1 MTLRAWCSGFPY
13 PSPPL
18 NHGSITP
25 LQVPQRPIPSYSM
38 QRHMLFWR
46 LNWNFIYTRISDA
59 EGSWTWSVESMHGGG
74 IAWLGVEVV
83 RRIILKQ
90 RMWAVFNHPSLLFLL
105 VQGFLVWSRYG
116 YNLKEVITCEVSFD
130 IFWFDR
136 DSYEALRIGSGSVLV
151 LSCLINIYENTWYIS
166 STFSLIPSFQKAD
179 GR

>member
-25 LQVPQRPIPSYSM
+25 LQVPQRPIPSYSTSM

-59 EGSWTWSVESMHGGG
+59 EGSWTWSVESMHDGG

-90 RMWAVFNHPSLLFLL
+90 RVWAVFNHPSLLFIL
-105 VQGFLVWSRYG
+105 VQGFFLSRFFGLVTVRLQFKRGHYMWSLFRH
-116 YNLKEVITCEVSFD
+116 LLIRSRFLRSFT
-130 IFWFDR
+130 DR
-136 DSYEALRIGSGSVLV
+136 LRLCSRIIL
-151 LSCLINIYENTWYIS
+151 
-166 STFSLIPSFQKAD
+166 PD
-179 GR
+179 